1 MGQVNSSNT
10 LLNNTSVQPVEEK
23 EETETTSEKSLEQP
37 ENQAASLKVTY
48 ERTRKGYVSKYNK
61 SISTSEQATLD
72 GIVNQAKTVAPDSY
86 EYHYLEYVNSSDKKA
101 NFHHLKRAYEIY
113 PDNVELL
120 DDFIA
125 YYEIIDNQVEKK
137 NFLKKLDQSNT
148 ISQSVMDY
156 NKDVLSGLEQNAIL
170 ITNGFDDTYPIW
182 ILQDIKGVR
191 KDVQVINLDLIQ
203 EQSYQKQTLKELK
216 LYPLSKT
223 DPVNI
228 VKELVKNNPGKAI
241 NVGLTVNPGALS
253 DLSSKLYLVGLTL
266 KYSDDPIDN
275 VQMIKNNWDFKY
287 NKKLG
292 QSTSSSSGKKINAN
306 YILPLAV
313 LYNDYKSKN
322 ELTKA
327 EEIKTL
333 MLKLAKDAGKEKLVE
348 AYFKG

>member
-1 MGQVNSSNT
+1 
-10 LLNNTSVQPVEEK
+10 
-23 EETETTSEKSLEQP
+23 
-37 ENQAASLKVTY
+37 
-48 ERTRKGYVSKYNK
+48 
-61 SISTSEQATLD
+61 
-72 GIVNQAKTVAPDSY
+72 
-86 EYHYLEYVNSSDKKA
+86 
-101 NFHHLKRAYEIY
+101 
-113 PDNVELL
+113 L

-287 NKKLG
+287 NRKLG

-306 YILPLAV
+306 YILQLAV
-313 LYNDYKSKN
+313 
-322 ELTKA
+322 
-327 EEIKTL
+327 
-333 MLKLAKDAGKEKLVE
+333 V
-348 AYFKG
+348 